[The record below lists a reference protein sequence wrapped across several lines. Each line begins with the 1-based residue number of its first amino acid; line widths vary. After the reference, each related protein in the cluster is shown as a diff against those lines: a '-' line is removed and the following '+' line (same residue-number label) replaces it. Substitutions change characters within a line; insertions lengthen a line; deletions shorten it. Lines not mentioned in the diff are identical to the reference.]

1 MPRGFLLSAL
11 SIGLLGLCQLAG
23 AAALQV
29 EVREREGKSFGGAI
43 VTLYA
48 ETATLPPA
56 PPIRAIVDQVKL
68 AFVPDLLVI
77 PVGST
82 VEFPNS
88 DAVGHQVYSFSAPR
102 KFQLPLYRGKTYPP
116 VTFDKPGLV
125 TLGCNIHDNMLA
137 YLFVTD
143 APRFGRTDSSGV
155 WVASDLPAGRYR
167 VHAWHPRMNEA
178 DEWVEGT
185 VTIAADVDAK
195 IRLQLKAAL
204 RPAAIGGRPRS
215 WDAY

>member
-1 MPRGFLLSAL
+1 MPQGPAPFVL
-11 SIGLLGLCQLAG
+11 SIFLVGACITAE
-23 AAALQV
+23 AAALRV
-29 EVREREGKSFGGAI
+29 EVRQRDGKAFAGAI

-48 ETATLPPA
+48 ETAALPA
-56 PPIRAIVDQVKL
+56 PMPLRAVVDQVNL

-88 DAVGHQVYSFSAPR
+88 DAVSHQVYSFSAPR
-102 KFQLPLYRGKTYPP
+102 RFQLPLYRGKAHPP
-116 VTFDKPGLV
+116 VSFDRPGLV
-125 TLGCNIHDNMLA
+125 ALGCNIHDNMLA
-137 YLFVTD
+137 YLLVTD
-143 APRFGRTDSSGV
+143 APRFGRTDAGGT

-167 VHAWHPRMNEA
+167 AHAWHPRMNEA
-178 DEWVEGT
+178 DEWLEGAIT
-185 VTIAADVDAK
+185 LSEQDDAQL
-195 IRLQLKAAL
+195 RLQLKSAL

>member
-1 MPRGFLLSAL
+1 MVLFGASLP
-11 SIGLLGLCQLAG
+11 AG
-23 AAALQV
+23 PAALMV
-29 EVREREGKSFGGAI
+29 EVRERGGKPFGGAI

-48 ETATLPPA
+48 ETVALPA
-56 PPIRAIVDQVKL
+56 PVPIRAIVDQVKL

-88 DAVGHQVYSFSAPR
+88 DAVSHQVYSFSAPR
-102 KFQLPLYRGKTYPP
+102 RFQLPLYRGKAYPP

-137 YLFVTD
+137 YLLVTD
-143 APRFGRTDSSGV
+143 APRFGRTDANGA
-155 WVASDLPAGRYR
+155 WVASELPAGRYR
-167 VHAWHPRMNEA
+167 VHAWHPRMNEM
-178 DEWVEGT
+178 DEWVEGAI
-185 VTIAADVDAK
+185 TIAAEGDAQV
-195 IRLQLKAAL
+195 RLQLKSPL

>member
-1 MPRGFLLSAL
+1 MPRGLLACAL
-11 SIGLLGLCQLAG
+11 SIVLFG
-23 AAALQV
+23 ASLPADPAALHV
-29 EVREREGKSFGGAI
+29 EVRERGGKPFGGAI

-48 ETATLPPA
+48 ETGALPA
-56 PPIRAIVDQVKL
+56 QPPLRAIVDQVKL

-88 DAVGHQVYSFSAPR
+88 DAVGHQVYSFSPAR
-102 KFQLPLYRGKTYPP
+102 RFQLPLYRGKTYPP

-125 TLGCNIHDNMLA
+125 SLGCNIHDNMLA
-137 YLFVTD
+137 YLVVTD
-143 APRFGRTDSSGV
+143 APRFGRTDAGGV
-155 WVASDLPAGRYR
+155 WVATDLPAGRYR

-178 DEWVEGT
+178 DEFVEGIAT
-185 VTIAADVDAK
+185 VAADGDGHV
-195 IRLQLKAAL
+195 RLQLKSPL